1 MRLSFRGRAHPEVT
15 LEKKTEKISGLVN
28 ILSLSCQGY
37 LFPQRKL
44 EINEGVDYLLSSWPY
59 IGRLSGK
66 DLFSFAST
74 FNLSINLIVRQEK
87 LR

>member
-44 EINEGVDYLLSSWPY
+44 EINEGVDYLLSSWL
-59 IGRLSGK
+59 RLSGK